1 MCVTRHSQISQ
12 NNKFALSLQYLKK
25 EVNDEVN
32 FLRVDRHES
41 LIQIC
46 SMILM
51 GMVKYS
57 QSSQNSKFAMSLQY
71 LENEVRD
78 AVDFLHADR
87 LQSFYKLALLF

>member
-1 MCVTRHSQISQ
+1 MTRHSQISQ

-32 FLRVDRHES
+32 FLCVDRHES
-41 LIQIC
+41 LIQIY

-57 QSSQNSKFAMSLQY
+57 QSSQNSKFAMFLQY

>member
-1 MCVTRHSQISQ
+1 M
-12 NNKFALSLQYLKK
+12 K

-32 FLRVDRHES
+32 FLFVDRHES
-41 LIQIC
+41 FIQIY

-51 GMVKYS
+51 GVVKYS
-57 QSSQNSKFAMSLQY
+57 QSSQNSKFAMFLQY